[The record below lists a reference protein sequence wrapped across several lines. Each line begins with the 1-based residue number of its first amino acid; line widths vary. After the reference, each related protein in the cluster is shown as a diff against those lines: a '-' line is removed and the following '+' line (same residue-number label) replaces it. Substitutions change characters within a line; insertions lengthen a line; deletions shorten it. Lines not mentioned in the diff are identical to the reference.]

1 MNTFKVKEIIRD
13 EELLSE
19 FNNINEHYKVTC
31 VTFCL
36 TILFINI
43 VNKDSK
49 KCETKNYDLKEIND
63 NNIIKYLT
71 DLIKNNLKTIKKL
84 NIITKE
90 NLSSDF
96 KEFYQNLHN
105 NEDNVETYIRCNN
118 ENLQKK
124 NNNELPSSRAI
135 VVSSTP
141 QQLIPKP
148 LKSNVFI

>member
-1 MNTFKVKEIIRD
+1 MNRFKVKEITRD

-19 FNNINEHYKVTC
+19 FNNISEHYKVTC

-43 VNKDSK
+43 INNDSK

-96 KEFYQNLHN
+96 REFYQNLHN
-105 NEDNVETYIRCNN
+105 NDDNIVTYFRCNN
-118 ENLQKK
+118 EIYKK

-141 QQLIPKP
+141 QKVIPKP
-148 LKSNVFI
+148 LKSKLSI